1 MRILLFFLVVGF
13 VSCQNENKKE
23 AYHSFNNN
31 TWNTDSIV
39 SFEFDNID
47 TTSSH
52 DLYLMVRHTTNF
64 KFQNLFLFTNFENQQ
79 DLTFLS
85 KCIYAQQSFPKN
97 GVDENFKPIYAFTN
111 ANIII
116 SPNQELKKSTLLIQ
130 DNIII
135 VVDSNLSIPQ
145 DAIVYD
151 LEGDYIYRSFIDLY
165 SNYCLLLESN

>member
-23 AYHSFNNN
+23 VYHSFNNN

-39 SFEFDNID
+39 SFELDNID

-79 DLTFLS
+79 DTLELFLS
-85 KCIYAQQSFPKN
+85 EKSGRWLGKGSGEIKELKIRIKEN
-97 GVDENFKPIYAFTN
+97 VNFKE
-111 ANIII
+111 
-116 SPNQELKKSTLLIQ
+116 NQDQIFSVEQ
-130 DNIII
+130 
-135 VVDSNLSIPQ
+135 
-145 DAIVYD
+145 AMRYED
-151 LEGDYIYRSFIDLY
+151 LEKIINLTEIVAVGIGLY
-165 SNYCLLLESN
+165 KSE

>member
-1 MRILLFFLVVGF
+1 MRILLFFLVVGL

-39 SFEFDNID
+39 SFELDNID

-79 DLTFLS
+79 DTLELFLS
-85 KCIYAQQSFPKN
+85 EKSGRWLGKGFGEIKELKIRIKEN
-97 GVDENFKPIYAFTN
+97 VNFKE
-111 ANIII
+111 
-116 SPNQELKKSTLLIQ
+116 NQDQIFSVEQ
-130 DNIII
+130 
-135 VVDSNLSIPQ
+135 
-145 DAIVYD
+145 AMRYED
-151 LEGDYIYRSFIDLY
+151 LEKIINLTEIVAVGIGLY
-165 SNYCLLLESN
+165 KSE

>member
-23 AYHSFNNN
+23 VYHSFNNN

-39 SFEFDNID
+39 SFELDNVD

-79 DLTFLS
+79 DTLELFLS
-85 KCIYAQQSFPKN
+85 EKSGRWLGKGFGEIKELKIKVKEN
-97 GVDENFKPIYAFTN
+97 INFKKQHEQKF
-111 ANIII
+111 
-116 SPNQELKKSTLLIQ
+116 
-130 DNIII
+130 
-135 VVDSNLSIPQ
+135 SIEQ
-145 DAIVYD
+145 AMRYDD
-151 LEGDYIYRSFIDLY
+151 LEKIINLTEIVAVGIGLY
-165 SNYCLLLESN
+165 KSE

>member
-23 AYHSFNNN
+23 VYHSFNNN

-39 SFEFDNID
+39 SFELDNID

-79 DLTFLS
+79 DTLELFLS
-85 KCIYAQQSFPKN
+85 EKSGRWLGKGFGEIKELKIKIKEN
-97 GVDENFKPIYAFTN
+97 VNFKE
-111 ANIII
+111 
-116 SPNQELKKSTLLIQ
+116 NQDQIFSVEQ
-130 DNIII
+130 
-135 VVDSNLSIPQ
+135 
-145 DAIVYD
+145 AMRYED
-151 LEGDYIYRSFIDLY
+151 LEKIINLTEIVAVGIGLY
-165 SNYCLLLESN
+165 KSE

>member
-23 AYHSFNNN
+23 VYHSFNNN

-39 SFEFDNID
+39 SFELDNID

-79 DLTFLS
+79 DTLELFLS
-85 KCIYAQQSFPKN
+85 EKSGRWLGKGFGEIKELKIRIKEN
-97 GVDENFKPIYAFTN
+97 VNFKE
-111 ANIII
+111 
-116 SPNQELKKSTLLIQ
+116 NQDQI
-130 DNIII
+130 
-135 VVDSNLSIPQ
+135 LSVEQ
-145 DAIVYD
+145 AMRYED
-151 LEGDYIYRSFIDLY
+151 LEKIINLTEIVAVGIGLY
-165 SNYCLLLESN
+165 KSE

>member
-23 AYHSFNNN
+23 VYHSFNNN

-39 SFEFDNID
+39 SFELDNID

-79 DLTFLS
+79 DTLELFLS
-85 KCIYAQQSFPKN
+85 EKSGRWLGKGFGEIKELKVRIKEN
-97 GVDENFKPIYAFTN
+97 VNFKE
-111 ANIII
+111 
-116 SPNQELKKSTLLIQ
+116 NQDQIFSVEQ
-130 DNIII
+130 
-135 VVDSNLSIPQ
+135 
-145 DAIVYD
+145 AMRYED
-151 LEGDYIYRSFIDLY
+151 LEKIINLTEIVAVGIGLY
-165 SNYCLLLESN
+165 KSE

>member
-1 MRILLFFLVVGF
+1 MRILLFFLVVSF

-39 SFEFDNID
+39 SFELDNID

-79 DLTFLS
+79 DTLELLLS
-85 KCIYAQQSFPKN
+85 EKSGRWLGEGFGEIKELKIKIKE
-97 GVDENFKPIYAFTN
+97 DINFKE
-111 ANIII
+111 
-116 SPNQELKKSTLLIQ
+116 NQDQTFSVEQ
-130 DNIII
+130 
-135 VVDSNLSIPQ
+135 
-145 DAIVYD
+145 AMRHED
-151 LEGDYIYRSFIDLY
+151 LEKIINLTEIVAVGIGLY
-165 SNYCLLLESN
+165 KSE

>member
-23 AYHSFNNN
+23 VYHSFNSN

-39 SFEFDNID
+39 SFELDNID

-79 DLTFLS
+79 DTLELFLS
-85 KCIYAQQSFPKN
+85 EKSGRWLGKGFGEIKELKIRIKEN
-97 GVDENFKPIYAFTN
+97 VNFKE
-111 ANIII
+111 
-116 SPNQELKKSTLLIQ
+116 NQDQIFSVEQ
-130 DNIII
+130 
-135 VVDSNLSIPQ
+135 
-145 DAIVYD
+145 AMRYED
-151 LEGDYIYRSFIDLY
+151 LEKIINLTEIVAVGIGLY
-165 SNYCLLLESN
+165 KSE

>member
-23 AYHSFNNN
+23 VYHSFNNN
-31 TWNTDSIV
+31 TWNTDSTV

-79 DLTFLS
+79 DTLELFLS
-85 KCIYAQQSFPKN
+85 EKSGRWLGKGFGEIKELKIRIKEN
-97 GVDENFKPIYAFTN
+97 VNFKE
-111 ANIII
+111 
-116 SPNQELKKSTLLIQ
+116 NQDQIFSVEQ
-130 DNIII
+130 
-135 VVDSNLSIPQ
+135 
-145 DAIVYD
+145 AMRYED
-151 LEGDYIYRSFIDLY
+151 LEKIINLTEIVAVGLGLY
-165 SNYCLLLESN
+165 KSE

>member
-23 AYHSFNNN
+23 VYHSFNNN

-39 SFEFDNID
+39 SFELDNID

-79 DLTFLS
+79 DTLELFLS
-85 KCIYAQQSFPKN
+85 EKSGRWLGKGFGEIKELKIRIKEN
-97 GVDENFKPIYAFTN
+97 VNFKE
-111 ANIII
+111 
-116 SPNQELKKSTLLIQ
+116 NQDQIF
-130 DNIII
+130 
-135 VVDSNLSIPQ
+135 SIEQ
-145 DAIVYD
+145 AMRYDD
-151 LEGDYIYRSFIDLY
+151 LEKIINLTEIVAVGIGLY
-165 SNYCLLLESN
+165 KSE

>member
-23 AYHSFNNN
+23 VYHSFNNN

-79 DLTFLS
+79 DTLELFLS
-85 KCIYAQQSFPKN
+85 EKSGRWLGKGFGEIK
-97 GVDENFKPIYAFTN
+97 
-111 ANIII
+111 
-116 SPNQELKKSTLLIQ
+116 ELKIKIKENVKFKENQ
-130 DNIII
+130 DQIFS
-135 VVDSNLSIPQ
+135 VEQ
-145 DAIVYD
+145 AMRYED
-151 LEGDYIYRSFIDLY
+151 LEKIINLTEIVAVGIGLY
-165 SNYCLLLESN
+165 KSE

>member
-23 AYHSFNNN
+23 VYHSFNNN

-79 DLTFLS
+79 DTLELFLS
-85 KCIYAQQSFPKN
+85 EKSGRWLGKGFGEIK
-97 GVDENFKPIYAFTN
+97 
-111 ANIII
+111 
-116 SPNQELKKSTLLIQ
+116 ELKIRIKENVIFKENQ
-130 DNIII
+130 DQIFS
-135 VVDSNLSIPQ
+135 VEQ
-145 DAIVYD
+145 AMRYED
-151 LEGDYIYRSFIDLY
+151 LEKIINLTEIVAVGIGLY
-165 SNYCLLLESN
+165 KSE

>member
-23 AYHSFNNN
+23 VYHSFNNN

-39 SFEFDNID
+39 SFELDNID

-79 DLTFLS
+79 DTLELFLS
-85 KCIYAQQSFPKN
+85 EKSGRWLGKGFGEFKELKIRIKEN
-97 GVDENFKPIYAFTN
+97 VNFKE
-111 ANIII
+111 
-116 SPNQELKKSTLLIQ
+116 NQDQIFSVEQ
-130 DNIII
+130 
-135 VVDSNLSIPQ
+135 
-145 DAIVYD
+145 AMRYED
-151 LEGDYIYRSFIDLY
+151 LEKIINLTEIVAVGIGLY
-165 SNYCLLLESN
+165 KSE

>member
-23 AYHSFNNN
+23 VYHSFNNN

-39 SFEFDNID
+39 SFELDNID

-79 DLTFLS
+79 DTLELLLS
-85 KCIYAQQSFPKN
+85 EKSGRWLGKGFGEIKELKIRIKEN
-97 GVDENFKPIYAFTN
+97 INFKE
-111 ANIII
+111 
-116 SPNQELKKSTLLIQ
+116 NQDQIFSVEQ
-130 DNIII
+130 
-135 VVDSNLSIPQ
+135 
-145 DAIVYD
+145 AMRYED
-151 LEGDYIYRSFIDLY
+151 LEKIINLTEIVAVGIGLY
-165 SNYCLLLESN
+165 KSE

>member
-23 AYHSFNNN
+23 VYHSFNNN

-39 SFEFDNID
+39 SFEFDIID

-79 DLTFLS
+79 DTLELFLS
-85 KCIYAQQSFPKN
+85 EKSGRWLGKGFGEIK
-97 GVDENFKPIYAFTN
+97 
-111 ANIII
+111 
-116 SPNQELKKSTLLIQ
+116 ELKIRIKENVNVKENQ
-130 DNIII
+130 DQIFS
-135 VVDSNLSIPQ
+135 VEQ
-145 DAIVYD
+145 AMRYED
-151 LEGDYIYRSFIDLY
+151 LEKIINLTEIVAVGIGLY
-165 SNYCLLLESN
+165 KSE

>member
-23 AYHSFNNN
+23 VYHSFNNN

-39 SFEFDNID
+39 SFELDNID

-79 DLTFLS
+79 DTLELFLS
-85 KCIYAQQSFPKN
+85 EKSGRWLGKGFGEIK
-97 GVDENFKPIYAFTN
+97 
-111 ANIII
+111 
-116 SPNQELKKSTLLIQ
+116 ELKIRIKENINFNENQ
-130 DNIII
+130 DQIF
-135 VVDSNLSIPQ
+135 SIEQ
-145 DAIVYD
+145 AMRYED
-151 LEGDYIYRSFIDLY
+151 LEKIINLTEIVSVGIGLY
-165 SNYCLLLESN
+165 KSE